1 MNWAII
7 MSVEIVRD
15 LRGLHSSIARH
26 RNGPLNTAASLA
38 IVPTMGA
45 IHKAHEKLVIEAKRN
60 ADIVLVTIFVNPMQ
74 FGENEDFSK
83 YPKSEQ
89 EDIKRLES
97 KGCDI
102 IYIPDIDAIY
112 PEGFDLT
119 INIPKLSSGLCG
131 QKRPNHFKGVSTVVA
146 KLLLQSGADYAVFGE
161 KDYQQL
167 LIIKSLVKN
176 LDIPCKVLAIETI
189 RDENGLAISSRNQ
202 YLNAE
207 NRKLANNI
215 NKIMKNAVDIYKN
228 KDLESTIKLV
238 KENFITAG
246 IKKIDYI
253 EIRDNN
259 QLNNIEN
266 NDKSNARLFIAV
278 YIDNIRLIDN
288 IKL

>member
-1 MNWAII
+1 

-15 LRGLHSSIARH
+15 LRGLHSSIARY

-45 IHKAHEKLVIEAKRN
+45 IHEAHEKLIIEAKRN
-60 ADIVLVTIFVNPMQ
+60 ADIVLATIFVNPMQ
-74 FGENEDFSK
+74 FGENEDFNK
-83 YPKSEQ
+83 YPKSEE
-89 EDIKRLES
+89 EDIKRLS
-97 KGCDI
+97 DVGCDI
-102 IYIPDIDAIY
+102 IYIPTIENIY

-119 INIPKLSSGLCG
+119 INVPKLSSVLCG
-131 QKRPNHFKGVSTVVA
+131 KKRPNHFEGVSTIVA

-176 LDIPCKVLAIETI
+176 LDIPCQILPIKTI
-189 RDENGLAISSRNQ
+189 RDTNGLAISSRNK
-202 YLNAE
+202 YLNAAS
-207 NRKLANNI
+207 KVIANNI
-215 NKIMKNAVDIYKN
+215 NKIMKSAINEYKKTDIQT
-228 KDLESTIKLV
+228 TIKFVESNLLSV
-238 KENFITAG
+238 GIEN
-246 IKKIDYI
+246 IDYV

-259 QLNNIEN
+259 NLSVIDN

-278 YIDNIRLIDN
+278 YIENTRLIDN

>member
-1 MNWAII
+1 

-15 LRGLHSSIARH
+15 LRGLHSSIARY

-45 IHKAHEKLVIEAKRN
+45 IHEAHEKLIIEAKRN
-60 ADIVLVTIFVNPMQ
+60 ADIVLATIFVNPMQ
-74 FGENEDFSK
+74 FGKNEDFNK
-83 YPKSEQ
+83 YPKSEE
-89 EDIKRLES
+89 EDIKRLS
-97 KGCDI
+97 DVGCDI
-102 IYIPDIDAIY
+102 IYIPTIENIY

-119 INIPKLSSGLCG
+119 INVPKLSSVLCG
-131 QKRPNHFKGVSTVVA
+131 KKRPNHFEGVSTIVA

-176 LDIPCKVLAIETI
+176 LDIPCQILPIETI
-189 RDENGLAISSRNQ
+189 RDTNGLAISSRNK
-202 YLNAE
+202 YLNAAS
-207 NRKLANNI
+207 KVIANNI
-215 NKIMKNAVDIYKN
+215 NKIMKSAINEYKKTDIQT
-228 KDLESTIKLV
+228 TIKFVESNLLSV
-238 KENFITAG
+238 GIEN
-246 IKKIDYI
+246 IDYI

-259 QLNNIEN
+259 NLSVINN

-278 YIDNIRLIDN
+278 YIENTRLIDN

>member
-1 MNWAII
+1 
-7 MSVEIVRD
+7 
-15 LRGLHSSIARH
+15 
-26 RNGPLNTAASLA
+26 
-38 IVPTMGA
+38 
-45 IHKAHEKLVIEAKRN
+45 
-60 ADIVLVTIFVNPMQ
+60 
-74 FGENEDFSK
+74 
-83 YPKSEQ
+83 
-89 EDIKRLES
+89 
-97 KGCDI
+97 
-102 IYIPDIDAIY
+102 
-112 PEGFDLT
+112 
-119 INIPKLSSGLCG
+119 
-131 QKRPNHFKGVSTVVA
+131 TVVA

>member
-1 MNWAII
+1 

-15 LRGLHSSIARH
+15 LRGLHSSIARY

-45 IHKAHEKLVIEAKRN
+45 IHEAHEKLIIEAKRN
-60 ADIVLVTIFVNPMQ
+60 ANIVLATIFVNPMQ
-74 FGENEDFSK
+74 FGENEDFNK
-83 YPKSEQ
+83 YPKSEE
-89 EDIKRLES
+89 EDIKRLS
-97 KGCDI
+97 DVGCDI
-102 IYIPDIDAIY
+102 IYIPTIENIY

-119 INIPKLSSGLCG
+119 INVPKLSSVLCG
-131 QKRPNHFKGVSTVVA
+131 KKRPNHFEGVSTIVA

-176 LDIPCKVLAIETI
+176 LDIPCQILPIETI
-189 RDENGLAISSRNQ
+189 RDTNGLAISSRNK
-202 YLNAE
+202 YLNAAS
-207 NRKLANNI
+207 KVIANNI
-215 NKIMKNAVDIYKN
+215 NKIMKSAINQYKKTDIQT
-228 KDLESTIKLV
+228 TIKFVESNLLSV
-238 KENFITAG
+238 GIEN
-246 IKKIDYI
+246 IDYI

-259 QLNNIEN
+259 NLSVIDN

-278 YIDNIRLIDN
+278 YIENTRLIDN

>member
-1 MNWAII
+1 

-15 LRGLHSSIARH
+15 LRGLHSSIARY

-45 IHKAHEKLVIEAKRN
+45 IHEAHEKLIIEAKRN
-60 ADIVLVTIFVNPMQ
+60 ADIVLATIFVNPMQ
-74 FGENEDFSK
+74 FGENEDFNK
-83 YPKSEQ
+83 YPKSEE
-89 EDIKRLES
+89 EDIKRLS
-97 KGCDI
+97 DVGCDI
-102 IYIPDIDAIY
+102 IYIPTIENIY

-119 INIPKLSSGLCG
+119 INVPKLSSVLCG
-131 QKRPNHFKGVSTVVA
+131 KKRPNHFEGVSTIVA

-176 LDIPCKVLAIETI
+176 LDIPCQILPIETI
-189 RDENGLAISSRNQ
+189 RDTNGLAISSRNK
-202 YLNAE
+202 YLNAAS
-207 NRKLANNI
+207 KVIANNI
-215 NKIMKNAVDIYKN
+215 NKIMKSAINEYKN
-228 KDLESTIKLV
+228 TDIQTTIKFVESNLLSV
-238 KENFITAG
+238 GIEN
-246 IKKIDYI
+246 IDYI

-259 QLNNIEN
+259 NLSVIDN

-278 YIDNIRLIDN
+278 YIDEVRLIDN

>member
-1 MNWAII
+1 
-7 MSVEIVRD
+7 MSIEIVRD

-60 ADIVLVTIFVNPMQ
+60 ADIVLATIFVNPMQ

>member
-1 MNWAII
+1 

-15 LRGLHSSIARH
+15 LRGLHSSIARY

-45 IHKAHEKLVIEAKRN
+45 IHEAHEKLIIEAKRN
-60 ADIVLVTIFVNPMQ
+60 ANIVLATIFVNPMQ
-74 FGENEDFSK
+74 FGENEDFNK
-83 YPKSEQ
+83 YPKSEE
-89 EDIKRLES
+89 EDIKRLS
-97 KGCDI
+97 DVGCDI
-102 IYIPDIDAIY
+102 IYIPTIENIY

-119 INIPKLSSGLCG
+119 INVPKLSSVLCG
-131 QKRPNHFKGVSTVVA
+131 KKRPNHFEGVSTIVA

-176 LDIPCKVLAIETI
+176 LDIPCQILPIETI
-189 RDENGLAISSRNQ
+189 RDTNGLAISSRNK
-202 YLNAE
+202 YLNAAS
-207 NRKLANNI
+207 KVIANNI
-215 NKIMKNAVDIYKN
+215 NKIMKSAINEYKN
-228 KDLESTIKLV
+228 TDIQTTIKFVESNLLSV
-238 KENFITAG
+238 GIEN
-246 IKKIDYI
+246 IDYI

-259 QLNNIEN
+259 NLSVIDN

-278 YIDNIRLIDN
+278 YIENTRLIDN